1 MAEEAKKHESAR
13 AAILG
18 WGALAV
24 FALAF
29 GAYVG
34 APLVIG
40 ERWSDK
46 QNDAIEAVK
55 DYKPTGGDTLYDMI
69 RAYSLKAKEPGIDTY
84 VGEFSWS
91 ALQQDGPEYE
101 VTLLWTEGQ
110 TKKIAL
116 WRVNLQTKDIRPQ
129 GDEAASLPQRLAA
142 GPQPKH

>member
-1 MAEEAKKHESAR
+1 MAEDTGKHESAR

-34 APLVIG
+34 APLIIG

-46 QNDAIEAVK
+46 QNDAIELVK
-55 DYKPTGGDTLYDMI
+55 NQKPAGSDTLYDLI
-69 RAYSLKAKEPGIDTY
+69 RAYSLKTRDQDVY

-110 TKKIAL
+110 TKKVAL
-116 WRVNLQTKDIRPQ
+116 WRANLETKSVRPQ
-129 GDEAASLPQRLAA
+129 GDEAASLTSRVAA
-142 GPQPKH
+142 GPPPKP

>member
-1 MAEEAKKHESAR
+1 MAHEAGQHESAR

-24 FALAF
+24 FAVGF

-34 APLVIG
+34 APLIIG

-46 QNDAIEAVK
+46 QNEAIELVK
-55 DYKPTGGDTLYDMI
+55 AQKPTGGDTLYDMI
-69 RAYSLKAKEPGIDTY
+69 RAYSLAARDQDVY

-110 TKKIAL
+110 TKKVAL

-129 GDEAASLPQRLAA
+129 GNEAAGLASRLAA
-142 GPQPKH
+142 GRQPKP